1 MDIFQAGSF
10 DNAHHAKKFMKN
22 IYVYMSYKMFKYKI
36 IVTQRDLLLKSIAL
50 KNRHL
55 LYK

>member
-1 MDIFQAGSF
+1 
-10 DNAHHAKKFMKN
+10 MKN